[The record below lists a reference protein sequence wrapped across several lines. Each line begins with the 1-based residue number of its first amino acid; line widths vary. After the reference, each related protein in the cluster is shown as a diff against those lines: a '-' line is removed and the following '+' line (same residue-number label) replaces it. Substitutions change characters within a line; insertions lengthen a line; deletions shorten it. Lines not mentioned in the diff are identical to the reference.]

1 MSFNTK
7 YFLQNYCKIII
18 RFVENMWIIMYD
30 NIYGYTAIMMKIQCW
45 KYEVEFGGMLCL
57 IMLQTA

>member
-1 MSFNTK
+1 MWS
-7 YFLQNYCKIII
+7 KI
-18 RFVENMWIIMYD
+18 YD

-45 KYEVEFGGMLCL
+45 RYEVEVGRMLCL